1 MSDLIVIEKQ
11 FESDNEL
18 LIFYMSI
25 KKYLE
30 V

>member
-18 LIFYMSI
+18 LVFYMSI